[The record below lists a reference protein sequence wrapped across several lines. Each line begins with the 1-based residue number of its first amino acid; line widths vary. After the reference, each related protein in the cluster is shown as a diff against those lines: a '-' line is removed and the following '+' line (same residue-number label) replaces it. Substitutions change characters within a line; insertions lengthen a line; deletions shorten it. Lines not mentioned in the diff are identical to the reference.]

1 MDTKKKN
8 REQISAFADG
18 ALPKDDLE
26 LVALALGTDDGA
38 AAWAVYH
45 RIGDVL
51 RAQAS
56 PELSPGFA
64 DRLAARLAAET
75 THARR
80 TAAADIAAPAE
91 ASPAAPA
98 ALAATRSS

>member
-26 LVALALGTDDGA
+26 LVSLALRTDDGA
-38 AAWAVYH
+38 AAWEVYH

-56 PELSPGFA
+56 PDLSPGFTE
-64 DRLAARLAAET
+64 RLAARLAAESPP
-75 THARR
+75 ARR
-80 TAAADIAAPAE
+80 GAAAEPVE
-91 ASPAAPA
+91 
-98 ALAATRSS
+98 ALAAVLAAAARPS